1 MTLNIF
7 CNKSLPFNKSP
18 LFDGEKY
25 IIWNVRKKI
34 HLEVIDL
41 DLLDYILDDPFV
53 PTYFINNEVVNK
65 PRDLWTVMKK
75 EKSATRF

>member
-7 CNKSLPFNKSP
+7 YNKSLPFNKCP
-18 LFDGEKY
+18 LFGGEKY

-53 PTYFINNEVVNK
+53 PIYFINNEVVNK

-75 EKSATRF
+75 EKSETRF